1 MKLKG
6 IQIRGYKCFKDS
18 GFIPFHNLTVFIGE
32 NDSGK
37 SSVLNALEILLL
49 NKQPSEDD
57 YHKNCEDDTTSETI
71 EVDGIFSVIEINE
84 YLQNYIINNEIRI
97 SKRINKKD
105 GIKFYAP
112 KNIYVNDKLNQI
124 EKALVQELKDLAD
137 ELGLDKNKKKDDLKV
152 DILEFLALNPQEKV
166 AQESEIQLKE
176 IIDYLPIFQRYNSND
191 YGNPQSLVAK
201 ILQNVYRTHFFNKDE
216 ESKEVLKGDFVT
228 LKVDI
233 ENNLNSKIRESLK
246 KKIQQYNAEV
256 KDVQGRF
263 SIDFSK
269 GLDFYQLEI
278 DTGGGLK
285 PIGNRG
291 EGAKKRLFLAIL
303 EWDKELEKEIISKR
317 SIIKA
322 YDEPDA
328 NLHFEAQR
336 KLFYEISKNS
346 DEDTLNQNIIC
357 THSITMIDRAPA
369 SSINKLGLNKFEQSE
384 ISYLITDGDKE
395 IKDFLDKIS
404 IIGGI
409 KNSSIFY
416 EKCFLLVEGA
426 SEENALPILYKKL
439 YSRTLH
445 EDGIILINLQ
455 SNGAWQNF
463 LKLLN
468 KNKQDC
474 IILFLDADTQ
484 YSTSSAQITFDRL
497 TEVGFDSNFL
507 SNNVVLAGIKEFED
521 SYPNNVLVD
530 MLNSKYPKQLGALW
544 IESEIANLKATSSK
558 FSETILIEIG
568 REHRKRVGKPEVALE
583 FANHILAADIES
595 ITEIMTAFDKVRKI
609 IQ

>member
-6 IQIRGYKCFKDS
+6 IAIKGYKSFKDS

-49 NKQPSEDD
+49 NKQPNEED
-57 YHKNCEDDTTSETI
+57 YHKDCENDSISE
-71 EVDGIFSVIEINE
+71 SIEIKGVFSIDE
-84 YLQNYIINNEIRI
+84 IIEPLQDFIINSEIKI
-97 SKRINKKD
+97 SKRISKID
-105 GIKFYAP
+105 GVKFYAQ
-112 KNIYVNDKLNQI
+112 KNIYANGRLNQLD
-124 EKALVQELKDLAD
+124 KVLLPELKDLAA
-137 ELGLDKNKKKDDLKV
+137 ELGLDNNKKKDDLKI
-152 DILEFLALNPQEKV
+152 DILEFLRANPQEKV
-166 AQESEIQLKE
+166 AQEIEIHWKE
-176 IIDYLPIFQRYNSND
+176 IVDFLPIFQRYNSSD
-191 YGNPQSLVAK
+191 YGNPQILVGK
-201 ILQNVYRTHFFNKDE
+201 VLQNLYRTHFFNKNKE
-216 ESKEVLKGDFVT
+216 GKEVLIDRFT
-228 LKVDI
+228 ILKADI
-233 ENNLNSKIRESLK
+233 ENNLNTKIRDSLK
-246 KKIQQYNAEV
+246 TKIQQYNAEV

-263 SIDFSK
+263 SIDFAK

-285 PIGNRG
+285 PIASRG

-303 EWDKELEKEIISKR
+303 EWDKEIEKEINLQR
-317 SIIKA
+317 GIIKA

-336 KLFYEISKNS
+336 KLFYEISKDSNG
-346 DEDTLNQNIIC
+346 ENLNQNIIC

-369 SSINKLGLNKFEQSE
+369 SSINKLGLNAFEQSE
-384 ISYLITDGDKE
+384 ISYLVTDNDE
-395 IKDFLDKIS
+395 DIKDFLGQIS

-439 YSRTLH
+439 HNKTLL
-445 EDGIILINLQ
+445 EDGIVLINLQ

-468 KNKQDC
+468 KNKQEC
-474 IILFLDADTQ
+474 IVLFLDADTQ

-497 TEVGFDSNFL
+497 QEIGFDSTFL
-507 SNNVVLAGIKEFED
+507 STNVILAGTKEFED

-530 MLNSKYPKQLGALW
+530 MLNTKYPKQSGIPW
-544 IESEIANLKATSSK
+544 IESEIASLKATSPK
-558 FSETILIEIG
+558 FSETILYEIG

-583 FANHILAADIES
+583 FANHILAEDIAS
-595 ITEIMTAFDKVRKI
+595 IAEVVKAFEKVRQI